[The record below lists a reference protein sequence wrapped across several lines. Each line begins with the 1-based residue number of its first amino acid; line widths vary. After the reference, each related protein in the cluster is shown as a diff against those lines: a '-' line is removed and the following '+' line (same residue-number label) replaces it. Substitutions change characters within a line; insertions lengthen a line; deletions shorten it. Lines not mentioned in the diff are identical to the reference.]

1 VTTENRYESFP
12 MKKSKKAVRQVFS
25 YSRVSSLGQVQKGQ
39 SLEAQAAA
47 IQLYAV
53 AEGLVENE
61 NQVIAYED
69 RGTSAWKTKSG
80 KRLGWGRMMENAQRG
95 DIIIATKLDRCF
107 RSVGDAAITIEML
120 KSKGIDLYFLDRGN
134 VTSGSV
140 SDGLTFNILASVA
153 SFESSLRSSRVKE
166 VKSFMAENCMFLGGR
181 RTRGFRPEVIGNK
194 KYNVP
199 NQLDKVLL
207 LKIADLK
214 KKRDKEMLG
223 SGFSRVSPS
232 SPYTLQNV
240 RKSIIEYARKSQSN
254 TNHSD
259 AAEKLFSITTL
270 HHLLGDDEEI
280 NVLARLEKIKQVEKK
295 IKLVDGKYVLAKD
308 KAGTSQSEGNVYG
321 DRQRSLLS
329 AGLRSKQSVD
339 KPIKTRMVRK

>member
-1 VTTENRYESFP
+1 
-12 MKKSKKAVRQVFS
+12 
-25 YSRVSSLGQVQKGQ
+25 
-39 SLEAQAAA
+39 
-47 IQLYAV
+47 
-53 AEGLVENE
+53 
-61 NQVIAYED
+61 
-69 RGTSAWKTKSG
+69 
-80 KRLGWGRMMENAQRG
+80 
-95 DIIIATKLDRCF
+95 
-107 RSVGDAAITIEML
+107 
-120 KSKGIDLYFLDRGN
+120 
-134 VTSGSV
+134 
-140 SDGLTFNILASVA
+140 
-153 SFESSLRSSRVKE
+153 
-166 VKSFMAENCMFLGGR
+166 MFLGGR

-339 KPIKTRMVRK
+339 KPIKTRMVRKSVG

>member
-1 VTTENRYESFP
+1 
-12 MKKSKKAVRQVFS
+12 MKKSKKTVRQVFS

-39 SLEAQAAA
+39 SLETQEAANRA
-47 IQLYAV
+47 YAFD
-53 AEGLVENE
+53 EGLVDDV
-61 NQVIAYED
+61 NQVIPFAD
-69 RGTSAWKTKSG
+69 RGTSAWKTKTD
-80 KRLGWGRMMENAQRG
+80 KRLGWSRMMECANRG
-95 DIIIATKLDRCF
+95 DIIIATRIDRLW
-107 RSVGDAAITIEML
+107 RSIADAAVTIELL
-120 KSKGIDLYFLDRGN
+120 KSKGVDLYVIDRGC
-134 VTSGSV
+134 VTGASS

-153 SFESSLRSSRVKE
+153 SFESDLKSSRVKE

-240 RKSIIEYARKSQSN
+240 RKSIIEYARKSQST

-270 HHLLGDDEEI
+270 HHLLSDDAEI
-280 NVLARLEKIKQVEKK
+280 NVFARLEKIKQVEKK
-295 IKLVDGKYVLAKD
+295 IKLIDGKYVLAKD
-308 KAGTSQSEGNVYG
+308 RAGTSQSEGNVFG
-321 DRQRSLLS
+321 ERQSSLLS
-329 AGLRSKQSVD
+329 IGLRSKQKVD
-339 KPIKTRMVRK
+339 KPIKTRMVRKSVG